1 MVAIFT
7 MGIVFPFA
15 NQKGAV
21 TGAMTGCL
29 VGWILYAGAKTW
41 PKSDF
46 LMNRIPPE
54 ANFDACPADWV
65 TDMQVLLTKSSFN
78 CSTIEN
84 RGPRP
89 DYDDYIPPKLDF
101 SQNSDHPCFPENSYH
116 EHYLDEMEILLDSST
131 IDSFVKFYQ
140 YLSHLSYLY
149 LSFFCFIVSMVVGLI
164 VSILTGFFHSLYIRT
179 L

>member
-21 TGAMTGCL
+21 TGAITGCL
-29 VGWILYAGAKTW
+29 CGWILYAGAKTW

-54 ANFDACPADWV
+54 ANFDACPAAWV
-65 TDMQVLLTKSSFN
+65 TDLQILLTKSSLN

-89 DYDDYIPPKLDF
+89 DYDDYVQPNPIT
-101 SQNSDHPCFPENSYH
+101 SDDHHCFPETSYH
-116 EHYLDEMEILLDSST
+116 EHYLFEMEKLFDSST

-164 VSILTGFFHSLYIRT
+164 VSILTGFPYSLYI
-179 L
+179 LSL